1 MSSSTIAH
9 HHPELLNSKVSP
21 WLMNLVYPIGYYL
34 VLPTYFGKIEITG
47 QENIP
52 KTGPLLIAPTHRS
65 RWDAMLLP
73 AALGR
78 RVTGRDLRFM
88 VTSNEIEGLQGWF
101 IRRLGGFPI
110 DVKHPGATSLLYSV
124 ALLKQGEMLV
134 IFPEG
139 GIIREKPVAPLKR
152 GVARIALDVLEQ
164 VPDSDIKILPVS
176 LSYSQT
182 YPTWGTDAQVK
193 IGEAIAVKNYDV
205 KKIRASSEKLTQD
218 LQERLKSLHEGL
230 VEVKSC

>member
-1 MSSSTIAH
+1 MSSSAIAH
-9 HHPELLNSKVSP
+9 HPPEVLNSKVSP
-21 WLMNLVYPIGYYL
+21 WLMSLLYPIGYHL
-34 VLPTYFGKIEITG
+34 ILPIYFGKIEITG

-52 KTGPLLIAPTHRS
+52 ASGPLLIAPTHRS

-78 RVTGRDLRFM
+78 KVTGRDLRFM
-88 VTSNEIEGLQGWF
+88 VTSDEIEGLQGWF

-139 GIIREKPVAPLKR
+139 AIIREKQVAPLKR
-152 GVARIALDVLEQ
+152 GVARIALDVVAQ
-164 VPDSDIKILPVS
+164 VPDSEIKILPVS
-176 LSYSQT
+176 LNYSQN
-182 YPTWGTDAQVK
+182 YPTWGTDVQVK

-205 KKIRASSEKLTQD
+205 KKIRASSEALTQD
-218 LQERLKSLHEGL
+218 LQKRLKFLQEGL
-230 VEVKSC
+230 G

>member
-1 MSSSTIAH
+1 MSSSAIAH
-9 HHPELLNSKVSP
+9 HSTEVLNSKVSP
-21 WLMNLVYPIGYYL
+21 WLMSLLYPIGYHL
-34 VLPTYFGKIEITG
+34 ILPTYFGKIEITG

-78 RVTGRDLRFM
+78 KVTGRDLRFM
-88 VTSNEIEGLQGWF
+88 VTSDETEGIQGWF

-139 GIIREKPVAPLKR
+139 AIIREKQVTPLKR
-152 GVARIALDVLEQ
+152 GVARIALDVLAQ
-164 VPDSDIKILPVS
+164 VPDSEIKILPVS
-176 LSYSQT
+176 LNYSQT
-182 YPTWGTDAQVK
+182 YPTWGTDVQVK
-193 IGEAIAVKNYDV
+193 IGEAIAVKNYDI

-218 LQERLKSLHEGL
+218 LQERLKILQEGL
-230 VEVKSC
+230 GEVKCC